1 MKINMNI
8 KKWLK
13 NKPCKHNCAM
23 KIVLKNK
30 HATIKK
36 RDNNEWSIFNYK
48 PVFTSVTY
56 IWQKTSFFCHFVEE
70 NVNCEFSETQKV
82 LNYQL
87 YTSCTLY
94 RSDFSSRPLKLTVQ
108 KTQEY
113 RYFLFT
119 KETILAFA
127 FDALIEY
134 IVVPGT
140 TRQMLSWNWNMYVA
154 EC

>member
-1 MKINMNI
+1 MIYLQLQTCFLHLLLTYD
-8 KKWLK
+8 KKHHSFATLLK
-13 NKPCKHNCAM
+13 K
-23 KIVLKNK
+23 
-30 HATIKK
+30 
-36 RDNNEWSIFNYK
+36 
-48 PVFTSVTY
+48 
-56 IWQKTSFFCHFVEE
+56 

-82 LNYQL
+82 LHYQL

-134 IVVPGT
+134 IVVPDT
-140 TRQMLSWNWNMYVA
+140 TRQMLS
-154 EC
+154 